1 MANINAGS
9 VVWNFDVDTKAFNE
23 GLAKAKS
30 DVNSVGDTMK
40 NNSSQAKSW
49 ASTLG
54 SSFDSIANGIAN
66 VAKVA
71 YASFTAGALGI
82 GVFIKEAS
90 DMQSVKASFESMT
103 GSVEEA
109 NKVLSQLSRFKIETA
124 FSTNEINAAAR
135 TFLGAGLAVNDLGR
149 VMKQVGD
156 VAGATGA
163 DLGRLV
169 LPLSQA
175 LARGKVQTQD
185 FYQILD
191 SGAGSLGKAL
201 REKLAQQGMGDFMK
215 AMEEGKVTAEVL
227 FQVLEEQTRA
237 GGFAFNGAIK
247 QSQTFA
253 GQMSNLKET
262 IIATGLA
269 VLGVDF
275 ATGQIDPEG
284 VFAKMSKAVSEA
296 TEWLKENR
304 ETIERVAS
312 VLIDNAVPALAAITA
327 MFVVAKVAALAF
339 AIQTAI
345 ATGALSLPFL
355 GIAAAITAIIGVLVF
370 LQVKFNIFGKAAE
383 WVVSTWQTLHR
394 VAVAALQDIANWIG
408 GVVNGAVR
416 IWQTSIEAVKGAITT
431 VRDTAASVF
440 NAIKGWIDDNST
452 AITNVSIVIGALLLP
467 KLTAIGIEAAKA
479 AAASIASFV
488 KMSAS
493 ATVEGAKTSAVWVAS
508 AARTSFVWVT
518 QTLPKIIAGF
528 VTMSIQ
534 ATVNAAK
541 VLLAMS
547 TAAIQTGIRWGLMF
561 ALYLQG
567 VATMVIQT
575 ALAAVRMAASWL
587 LAMGPIGLIIAAVIA
602 IAALIIA
609 NWETVKGWLTS
620 FWEWLKGIFTAG
632 IDWIKANWD
641 KILIIFGGPIGAV
654 IALVIKNWDT
664 IKQVTANLVN
674 AIGNFFNNAKD
685 WIIRSFQNVVNWIR
699 GVPGMIMGA
708 LGNLGSLL
716 TGAGEALFN
725 GLINGMK
732 NVAGKVK
739 DTAKNIVQGIR
750 NLLPFSPAKEGPFSG
765 RGYTLYSGRALI
777 QGLAQGIKSQEGML
791 QSTMGGMIDGVS
803 GDVGVM
809 VNGGFEQQDFA
820 SAQAPIVNHIGEI
833 NIASEADGEN
843 WLKRLTRDEEIT
855 SQGLTPY
862 AL

>member
-215 AMEEGKVTAEVL
+215 AMEEGKVTADVL

-370 LQVKFNIFGKAAE
+370 LQVKFNIFGKAVE
-383 WVVSTWQTLHR
+383 WLQGAWETLQR
-394 VAVAALQDIANWIG
+394 VAVGAIQDIQNWITQLG
-408 GVVNGAVR
+408 
-416 IWQTSIEAVKGAITT
+416 
-431 VRDTAASVF
+431 DTAS
-440 NAIKGWIDDNST
+440 AILGSIRNWFKENET

-467 KLTAIGIEAAKA
+467 KLTQIGIQAAIATGKA
-479 AAASIASFV
+479 IASFAA
-488 KMSAS
+488 MSAS
-493 ATVEGAKTSAVWVAS
+493 ATVNGVKI
-508 AARTSFVWVT
+508 AAANI
-518 QTLPKIIAGF
+518 L
-528 VTMSIQ
+528 
-534 ATVNAAK
+534 AA
-541 VLLAMS
+541 AQS
-547 TAAIQTGIRWGLMF
+547 TAAFTVMAVQTGIRWGIMF
-561 ALYLQG
+561 AGYLVQLG
-567 VATMVIQT
+567 VMVAQT
-575 ALAAVRMAASWL
+575 AMAAIRMAASWL
-587 LAMGPIGLIIAAVIA
+587 LAMGPIGLIIAAVVA

-609 NWETVKGWLTS
+609 NWDTVKGWLTS

-791 QSTMGGMIDGVS
+791 QSTMGGMINGVS